1 VICKIMRSVVF
12 LSVLISAN
20 TYSAETLFYANYEEI
35 DKVVWSY
42 LDKNHP
48 EIRSEELK
56 ISVYSFEKV
65 LGTRQEDLINVV
77 LNFKVEHQATK
88 KKKIKMHGK
97 STFKGSFSNKEQ
109 HYRTMTLLIDS
120 GGKVVKETIRKKVSS
135 K

>member
-1 VICKIMRSVVF
+1 MICKIMRSVVF

-88 KKKIKMHGK
+88 KKKITK
-97 STFKGSFSNKEQ
+97 SITF
-109 HYRTMTLLIDS
+109 I
-120 GGKVVKETIRKKVSS
+120 TINHADCCWSYICCNNCSRGYNCY
-135 K
+135 